1 MRVSTHS
8 KVLNQSEVAWVAPA
22 LVLTIFVLGT
32 LAGVKMLR
40 PEVSGSEEKAM
51 PAGSVLSVRV
61 EQGLSSKNE
70 RAGEEFKASVLSA
83 ATSDGTLVPMK
94 GAWVRGRCVAVRGQ
108 EGPGR
113 PGYLRLSLTDLHDGR
128 GHVSPLMTSAVSQW
142 GGRET
147 TADHGSGPVGPRP
160 ITDAGRLEAEAQSQ
174 VVGEANITPDTPM
187 SFVLLE
193 PAAANKEGRNR

>member
-1 MRVSTHS
+1 
-8 KVLNQSEVAWVAPA
+8 
-22 LVLTIFVLGT
+22 
-32 LAGVKMLR
+32 
-40 PEVSGSEEKAM
+40 
-51 PAGSVLSVRV
+51 
-61 EQGLSSKNE
+61 
-70 RAGEEFKASVLSA
+70 
-83 ATSDGTLVPMK
+83 
-94 GAWVRGRCVAVRGQ
+94 
-108 EGPGR
+108 
-113 PGYLRLSLTDLHDGR
+113 
-128 GHVSPLMTSAVSQW
+128 MTSAVSQW